1 MEARPDPGRDRLA
14 ARRIRGRPFDQGDHP
29 AGHEP
34 RRAHRLPG
42 PGDFGHLHHPS
53 ARPGLDPATSSARR
67 HFELAGSVPRV
78 DDDLDSISL
87 HVGMIPHWPGRQT
100 ARTLSAFGIREG
112 RHRVPAIVAPMPQTP
127 TLGRTAVGCGIRARI
142 RSSLSCIDRG
152 PGGLPAGRGGH
163 GRVGEAVQAPNLA
176 GLAAVDRRGPPRARA
191 AFAQTGFCPVPQVD
205 PPWSP
210 GS

>member
-42 PGDFGHLHHPS
+42 PGDFGHLHHSS

-78 DDDLDSISL
+78 DDDVDSISL
-87 HVGMIPHWPGRQT
+87 HMGMIPQRPEGQT
-100 ARTLSAFGIREG
+100 ARAVSPFGIWAR
-112 RHRVPAIVAPMPQTP
+112 RHQVPGIVGPDAPDPNS
-127 TLGRTAVGCGIRARI
+127 RANGSR
-142 RSSLSCIDRG
+142 
-152 PGGLPAGRGGH
+152 
-163 GRVGEAVQAPNLA
+163 
-176 GLAAVDRRGPPRARA
+176 PRAGVR
-191 AFAQTGFCPVPQVD
+191 TPYGH
-205 PPWSP
+205 
-210 GS
+210 